1 LIRLLSIILGVLLA
15 AGAGAAL
22 KALDPSRQPEVVA
35 LEPSDQSPLPPQQV
49 IALLTEAVSRDS
61 ANPYRWADLGQA
73 LVNSNDI
80 PKARTCYTRALELSR
95 DIPQIWLRDA
105 NFHFQLGEPEQ
116 ALDTASRVLKTVP
129 DYDAILFGYFTQF
142 GLKAP
147 VILSKIGD
155 DRRAV
160 RSYTQYL
167 IDHNVPDDATVAWR
181 HAAASAFSDERLT
194 ASYIDCL
201 LRARRYDQAQSDWL
215 AFLGENRDGYPEKN
229 LVFNGGFERV
239 PTPSV
244 FDWRI
249 QPADGVETVRDPSG
263 HDGHWA
269 LRVKFDGKSN
279 VSFNNVSELIRIH
292 PGAHRLRAWVRTQGI
307 TTNEG
312 PRLEVQD
319 AESAA
324 RLDIRTEPFLGT
336 QDWHL
341 VQQAFTVPS
350 GTNLVAVRVVRQPS
364 QKFDNKIAGVFWL
377 DSVELVNY

>member
-1 LIRLLSIILGVLLA
+1 
-15 AGAGAAL
+15 
-22 KALDPSRQPEVVA
+22 
-35 LEPSDQSPLPPQQV
+35 V

-73 LVNSNDI
+73 LADANDL

-129 DYDAILFGYFTQF
+129 DYDAILFGYFSQF
-142 GLKAP
+142 ELRAP
-147 VILSKIGD
+147 VVLSRIGD

-160 RSYTQYL
+160 RSYAEYL
-167 IDHNVPDDATVAWR
+167 IDRNFLDDATIAWR
-181 HAAASAFSDERLT
+181 HAEASAFGDERLT
-194 ASYIDCL
+194 ASYLDSL
-201 LRARRYDQAQSDWL
+201 LRARRYDQAQSEWV
-215 AFLGENRDGYPEKN
+215 ASLGDNRDGYPGKN
-229 LVFNGGFERV
+229 LVFNGGFERA

-269 LRVKFDGKSN
+269 LRVKFEGKSN
-279 VSFNNVSELIRIH
+279 ISFNNVSEVIRIR
-292 PGAHRLRAWVRTQGI
+292 PGGFRLRAWVRTQGI

-312 PRLEVQD
+312 PCLEVQD

-324 RLDIRTEPFLGT
+324 RLEIRTEPFLGT

-364 QKFDNKIAGVFWL
+364 QKFDNKIAGMFWL
-377 DSVELVNY
+377 DSVELANY

>member
-22 KALDPSRQPEVVA
+22 KTLDPSRQPEA
-35 LEPSDQSPLPPQQV
+35 LALDGSDQSPLAPQQV

-61 ANPYRWADLGQA
+61 ANPHRWADLGQA
-73 LVNSNDI
+73 FVNSNDI

-129 DYDAILFGYFTQF
+129 DYDAILFGYFTRF
-142 GLKAP
+142 GLRAP
-147 VILSKIGD
+147 VVLSKIGD

-160 RSYTQYL
+160 RSYSQFL
-167 IDHNVPDDATVAWR
+167 IDHNFPDDATIAWR
-181 HAAASAFSDERLT
+181 HAAASGFSDERLT

-201 LRARRYDQAQSDWL
+201 LRARRYDQAQADWV
-215 AFLGENRDGYPEKN
+215 ASLGETRDGYAGKS
-229 LVFNGGFERV
+229 LIFNGGFERV

-249 QPADGVETVRDPSG
+249 FTTDGAESVRDPSG

-269 LRVKFDGKSN
+269 LRVNFDGKSN
-279 VSFNNVSELIRIH
+279 VSFNNVSEVVRIH
-292 PGAHRLRAWVRTQGI
+292 PGGYRLRAWVRTQGI

-324 RLDIRTEPFLGT
+324 RLNIRTEPFVGT
-336 QDWHL
+336 DDWHL
-341 VQQAFTVPS
+341 VQQVFTVPR
-350 GTNLVAVRVVRQPS
+350 GTNLVAVRIVRQPS

-377 DSVELVNY
+377 DSVDLVNY

>member
-1 LIRLLSIILGVLLA
+1 VA
-15 AGAGAAL
+15 F
-22 KALDPSRQPEVVA
+22 KALDPSRQPEALA

-49 IALLTEAVSRDS
+49 ITLLTEAVSRDS

-73 LVNSNDI
+73 LADANDL

-129 DYDAILFGYFTQF
+129 DYDAVLFSYFTRF
-142 GLKAP
+142 GLKP
-147 VILSKIGD
+147 TVVLSKIGD

-167 IDHNVPDDATVAWR
+167 IDHNLPDDATIAWR
-181 HAAASAFSDERLT
+181 HASAGAFTDERLT

-201 LRARRYDQAQSDWL
+201 LRARRYDQAQSDWV
-215 AFLGENRDGYPEKN
+215 ASLGEKRDGYPGKN

-249 QPADGVETVRDPSG
+249 QPTDDVETVREASG
-263 HDGHWA
+263 HDGQWA
-269 LRVKFDGKSN
+269 LCVKFDGKSN
-279 VSFNNVSELIRIH
+279 VSFNNVSEVIRIR
-292 PGAHRLRAWVRTQGI
+292 PGGYRLRAWVRTQDI

-324 RLDIRTEPFLGT
+324 RLNIRTEPFLGT
-336 QDWHL
+336 EDWHPI
-341 VQQAFTVPS
+341 QQTFTVPS
-350 GTNLVAVRVVRQPS
+350 GTNLVAVRVVRQHS
-364 QKFDNKIAGVFWL
+364 QKFDNKITGMFWL